1 METSMSNGQ
10 PQVEFITPPNN
21 LKAKLGNRLGAFDAG
36 AVARAEAALQ
46 AMSSQFGGWLLD
58 ELSKLEAAHKAVQSA
73 GLAEQ
78 ELEEFYRRAH
88 DLKGLGT
95 TYGYPIV
102 SQFAASLCKL
112 IDSAEGRAKAPR
124 QILDA
129 HVAAIGA
136 AVRQHITTSDHP
148 IGKALLGELMTQVA
162 RYADAA

>member
-1 METSMSNGQ
+1 MSDGTSK
-10 PQVEFITPPNN
+10 VEFITPPNN
-21 LKAKLGNRLGAFDAG
+21 LKAKLGNRLGAFDVG
-36 AVARAEAALQ
+36 AVARAEAALK
-46 AMSSQFGGWLLD
+46 AMSSQFGDWLND
-58 ELSKLEAAHKAVQSA
+58 ELAKLEASHKAVLST
-73 GLAEQ
+73 GLAEK

-95 TYGYPIV
+95 TYGFPIV

-112 IDSAEGRAKAPR
+112 IDSPEGRAKAPS

-136 AVRQHITTSDHP
+136 AVRQKITTSDHP
-148 IGKALLGELMTQVA
+148 IGKALLGELMSQVA